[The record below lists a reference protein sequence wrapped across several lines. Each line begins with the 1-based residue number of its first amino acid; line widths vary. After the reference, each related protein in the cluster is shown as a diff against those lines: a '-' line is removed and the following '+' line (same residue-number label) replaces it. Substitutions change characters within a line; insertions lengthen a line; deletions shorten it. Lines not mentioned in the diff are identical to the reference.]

1 MGEAV
6 ITVHSKIGGDSNM
19 TKEVTVIDSIMGAGK
34 TTYAIDKI
42 NAASPLERF
51 IYITPFLT
59 EIDRVIASVESRA
72 FVQPTN
78 NVAGGSK
85 LTSLKK
91 LIEEGRDIAAT
102 HSLFEMAD
110 DELRDLLRE
119 NNYTLIL
126 DEVISVIDN
135 ARVSH
140 ADMRLLLDR
149 GFIKI
154 DKHRVVWTASE
165 AEYDYGVHD
174 HIKLQAQA
182 GTLYYMRDKF
192 LIYAFPP
199 AIFETFTDVFVLTYL
214 FEAQLMKY
222 YFELYEIPYEVKA
235 VRDGQLITYSRREE
249 GREALR
255 ALINLYDGPHNRH
268 GDIPTAFSVSWLGRR
283 STEEIEEI
291 QASIYAYVRGVA
303 KAKAGEVLW
312 TTVKK
317 HQTDLKGKGYAKGFL
332 ACNARATNEYADRS
346 TLIYAYNRF
355 MHPNERAF
363 FECHGIGVSQEKLAV
378 SDLLQWIWRSRI
390 RNGEA
395 INLYMPSSRMRSLLN
410 SWANYEI

>member
-1 MGEAV
+1 
-6 ITVHSKIGGDSNM
+6 M
-19 TKEVTVIDSIMGAGK
+19 TKEVMVIDSIMGAGK

-42 NAASPLERF
+42 NLASPLERF
-51 IYITPFLT
+51 IYITPFLS
-59 EIDRVIASVESRA
+59 EIERVIDAVDSRV
-72 FVQPTN
+72 FVQPSTN
-78 NVAGGSK
+78 VTGGSK
-85 LTSLKK
+85 LTSLKQ
-91 LIEEGRDIAAT
+91 LISEGRDIAAT
-102 HSLFEMAD
+102 HALFEMAD

-135 ARVSH
+135 AKVSH

-154 DKHRVVWTASE
+154 VNHRVVWKASE
-165 AEYDYGVHD
+165 AEYDHGVHD

-199 AIFETFTDVFVLTYL
+199 SIFETFTDVYVLTYL
-214 FEAQLMKY
+214 FDAQLMKY
-222 YFELYEIPYEVKA
+222 YFDLYEIPYEIKA
-235 VRDGQLITYSRREE
+235 VRDGQLVEYDKHKEN
-249 GREALR
+249 REALR
-255 ALINLYDGPHNRH
+255 SLINLYDGPHNRH
-268 GDIPTAFSVSWLGRR
+268 GDVPTAFSVRWLGKR
-283 STEEIEEI
+283 SDEEIEGI

-303 KAKAGEVLW
+303 KAKAGDVLW

-317 HQTDLKGKGYAKGFL
+317 HQSDLKGKGYAKGFL

-390 RNGEA
+390 RNGKA
-395 INLYMPSSRMRSLLN
+395 INLYMPSSRMRYLLDAW
-410 SWANYEI
+410 SKYEI